1 MNASLLD
8 AAAPGEPPPPPTPRS
23 RGWQAARRVAGL
35 AFLGLI
41 AWLIWTQAQRIEW
54 HSVGDAMLALPWP
67 TIALAGLLALASHA
81 LYSTFDL
88 FGRHVVG
95 HHLGVRPVMTVTQIA
110 YAFGLNFGSLIG
122 ALALRY
128 RLYARLGLGYGDT
141 TRVVTLALATNWLGY
156 LMLGGLAFLLSP
168 LALPPEWRLDGTQLR
183 WLGAAM
189 VVGALAYL
197 LLCGFSPR
205 RHLSFRGREL
215 ELPSGRLALLQ
226 LGVSMLNWSIMGTI
240 VWVLLQRQLPWPA
253 VLTVLMVAAV
263 AGVITHV
270 PAGLG
275 VLEAVF
281 MALLGHRM
289 PTGELLGGLL
299 AYRVL
304 YYLVP
309 LAVASVVYFV
319 VEARARRI
327 GDAAKRRRAQHR
339 AASGT
344 TAP

>member
-1 MNASLLD
+1 M
-8 AAAPGEPPPPPTPRS
+8 
-23 RGWQAARRVAGL
+23 AGL
-35 AFLGLI
+35 AFLALI
-41 AWLIWTQAQRIEW
+41 GALIVNQARHIDWEA
-54 HSVGDAMLALPWP
+54 VGQAMLALPWP
-67 TIALAGLLALASHA
+67 VLAIAGVLAVASHA

-156 LMLGGLAFLLSP
+156 LMLGGLAFLIAP
-168 LALPPEWRLDGTQLR
+168 LALPPEWPLDGGQLR
-183 WLGAAM
+183 WLGGAM
-189 VVGALAYL
+189 VAAACGYL
-197 LLCGFSPR
+197 GMCAFSPR
-205 RHLSFRGREL
+205 RHLSLRGHDL
-215 ELPSGRLALLQ
+215 ELPSGRLALVQ
-226 LGVSMLNWSIMGTI
+226 LGASMLNWSLMGTI
-240 VWVLLQRQLPWPA
+240 VWVLLQRQLPWTA

-281 MALLGHRM
+281 LALLGHRM
-289 PTGELLGGLL
+289 PPSELLGGLL

-309 LAVASVVYFV
+309 LAFASVVYLI

-327 GDAAKRRRAQHR
+327 ADSAQRRHARRHAATEPRT
-339 AASGT
+339 S
-344 TAP
+344 